1 VNEATSFVAKRL
13 QDTPSGDMALV
24 LGNEQSGLSNEEMR
38 YCQRA
43 VFIPANPFYTSP
55 NLAAVEKKIH

>member
-1 VNEATSFVAKRL
+1 VAKRL
-13 QDTPSGDMALV
+13 QDTPSADMALV
-24 LGNEQSGLSNEEMR
+24 FGNEQSGLSSEEMR

-43 VFIPANPFYTSP
+43 VLIPANLLYASL